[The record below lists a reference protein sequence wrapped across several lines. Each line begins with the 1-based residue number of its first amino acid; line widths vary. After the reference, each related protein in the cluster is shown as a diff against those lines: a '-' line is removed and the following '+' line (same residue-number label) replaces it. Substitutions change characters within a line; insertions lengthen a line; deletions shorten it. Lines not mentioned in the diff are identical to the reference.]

1 MRKFLL
7 RRFAF
12 LIPQLFVVSFL
23 AFLLIKLLPGDPVLI
38 ILGPL
43 RTQEGVIRETKRL
56 GLDKPF
62 FVQYGRYVERTVQGD
77 FGNSIVTKQPVIEEL
92 GRRVPATLWLI
103 TLGLVAC
110 VVIGIGVG
118 YVAALAPPTG
128 WGTWLNKSIIG
139 YGFLAGALPD
149 FWVGLILV
157 FIFFA
162 TLGVLPAPIGQLPGY
177 VPSQIPTGPTNIDLL
192 DTLIKGDFGQAGT
205 AFRASIM
212 PVVTLA
218 IVYAPVVLKITAVT
232 TTEVFNSQ
240 YVTGARAVGVR
251 RRTITRYIMRNAL
264 LPIVTTSG
272 VLYAFLLGG
281 AVLVETVFSWGGFG
295 QYTVDAVNALD
306 FNVIQGM
313 MLVAAVFTIIV
324 YLLIDIIHYFV
335 DPRIRVSTVGSS

>member
-1 MRKFLL
+1 MRQFLL
-7 RRFAF
+7 RRLAF
-12 LIPQLFVVSFL
+12 LIPQLLVVSFL

-43 RTQEGVIRETKRL
+43 RTQEGVIRETERL

-62 FVQYGRYVERTVQGD
+62 FVQYQKYLERTVQAD
-77 FGNSIVTKQPVIEEL
+77 FGNSILTKQPVIDEL
-92 GRRVPATLWLI
+92 GNRVPATLWLI
-103 TLGLVAC
+103 TLGLVLC
-110 VVIGIGVG
+110 LVIGIGVG
-118 YVAALAPPTG
+118 YLAALAPPTG
-128 WGTWLNKSIIG
+128 RGSYINKAIIG

-157 FIFFA
+157 FIFFSQ
-162 TLGVLPAPIGQLPGY
+162 LDLLPAPIGQLPGY
-177 VPSQIPTGPTNIDLL
+177 APSDLPNGPTNVDLL
-192 DTLIKGDFGQAGT
+192 DALIAGNFGQAGT

-212 PVVTLA
+212 PVLTLT

-232 TTEVFNSQ
+232 TAEVFNSQ
-240 YVTGARAVGVR
+240 YVIGARAVGVR
-251 RRTITRYIMRNAL
+251 QRTILRYIMRNAL

-295 QYTVDAVNALD
+295 QYAVTAVNALD

-313 MLVAAVFTIIV
+313 MLVAAVFTILV
-324 YLLIDIIHYFV
+324 YLLVDVIHYIV
-335 DPRIRVSTVGSS
+335 DPRIRAAARGS